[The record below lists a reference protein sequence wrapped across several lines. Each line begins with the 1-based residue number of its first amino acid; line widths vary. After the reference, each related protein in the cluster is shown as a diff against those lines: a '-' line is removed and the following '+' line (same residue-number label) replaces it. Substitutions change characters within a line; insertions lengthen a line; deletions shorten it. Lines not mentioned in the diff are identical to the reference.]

1 LPSEARRPAVAVIM
15 QQLLPAGVPIA
26 MLDGVTEEMGVKT
39 DPPAGLIVHSHY
51 QDGDRV
57 RITDMWDSEAE
68 YRAFRDARL
77 WPAMKTVA
85 GRAGV
90 DISPSDQMEP
100 VFLELQDFVRG
111 G

>member
-1 LPSEARRPAVAVIM
+1 M
-15 QQLLPAGVPIA
+15 QQLMPAGMPIA

-39 DPPAGLIVHSHY
+39 NPPAGLIVHSHY

-57 RITDMWDSEAE
+57 RITDMWDSELS
-68 YRAFRDARL
+68 YRTFRDERL
-77 WPAMKTVA
+77 WPAMQTVA

-90 DISPSDQMEP
+90 EIPLDAEQEP

-111 G
+111 S